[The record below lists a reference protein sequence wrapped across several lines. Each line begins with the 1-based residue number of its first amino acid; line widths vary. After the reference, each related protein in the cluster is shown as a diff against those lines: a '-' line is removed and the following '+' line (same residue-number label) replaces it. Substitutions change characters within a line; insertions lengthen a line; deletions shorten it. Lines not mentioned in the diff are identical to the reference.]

1 MNWKIIFQLSIFGL
15 IMAFATVSL
24 IPEKVEPAFWVAI
37 FIFCAY
43 VIAKVCPGNYFWHG
57 FLVSMVNCIWITA
70 VHIWFREAYEP
81 HHPDMTQMS
90 ANMPKYLQVHP
101 RIAMAVMGPLFGAA
115 FGIVLGV
122 FSLIASKLVTKR
134 GASRKAR
141 A

>member
-24 IPEKVEPAFWVAI
+24 IPEKVEPAFWLVI

-43 VIAKVCPGNYFWHG
+43 VIAKVCTGMYFWHG

-70 VHIWFREAYEP
+70 VHIAFRETYEA
-81 HHPDMTQMS
+81 HHPDMASMS
-90 ANMPKYLQVHP
+90 TSLPPSITSHP
-101 RIAMAVMGPLFGAA
+101 RIAMSIMGPIFGAM

-122 FSLIASKLVTKR
+122 FSLIASKLVKKNT
-134 GASRKAR
+134 RKS
-141 A
+141 